1 MKYQFETV
9 DLGFRETIQLNA
21 TDKPLVFTRN
31 IKGDSSRIQLNKS
44 AKFSSMMIKEGVAQ
58 EIVEIVADRFDDSL
72 AFQCDLLEI
81 SEIETPCE
89 ISSVTSW
96 IHTSD
101 KMPPEHDSIFAKHKG
116 TDKWTCGMFERCSD
130 NVQITVE
137 NKDGCRFTT
146 TGHTV
151 DGVWK
156 SDILDAVKEA
166 KVVAWTPL
174 MKPCED

>member
-9 DLGFRETIQLNA
+9 DVGFKETIQLNG
-21 TDKPLVFTRN
+21 TDGPLVFTRN

-72 AFQCDLLEI
+72 VFQGDLLEI

-96 IHTSD
+96 THTSD
-101 KMPPEHDSIFAKHKG
+101 KMPPEHDSIFVKYKG
-116 TDKWTCGMFERCSD
+116 TAKWMSGMFERCSD

-137 NKDGCRFTT
+137 NREGCRFTT

-156 SDILDAVKEA
+156 SDMLDFVAGA
-166 KVVAWTPL
+166 KVIAWTPL